1 MYQLEQFGIDSL
13 SHQDCNQCLVNFHT
27 ASDVPVMG
35 LKVQE
40 RGQCCQGKKKKGRE
54 KMEGKKKTGWMKRYV
69 VNVHHHDQQ
78 NVHTYLSIE
87 DDSSRMQ
94 NAKCKQKRSA
104 TATTT

>member
-1 MYQLEQFGIDSL
+1 MYQLEQFGIDSS

-54 KMEGKKKTGWMKRYV
+54 KMEGKKTNGMDEEVRC
-69 VNVHHHDQQ
+69 QR
-78 NVHTYLSIE
+78 SP
-87 DDSSRMQ
+87 SRPTE
-94 NAKCKQKRSA
+94 RSYIPEH
-104 TATTT
+104 